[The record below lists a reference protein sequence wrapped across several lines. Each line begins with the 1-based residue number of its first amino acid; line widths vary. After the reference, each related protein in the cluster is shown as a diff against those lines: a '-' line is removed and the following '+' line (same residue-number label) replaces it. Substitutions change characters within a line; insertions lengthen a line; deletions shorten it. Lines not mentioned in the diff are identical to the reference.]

1 MSKLKIRFYVLI
13 FILTILMS
21 GVLIANSYGLFE
33 TGGEANIEQDLAK
46 WVIKINKNLAT
57 GNTQSFIIDKF
68 NYDSNGYI
76 NDDKLAPGGNCY
88 FDLVLDATDTNVSV
102 KYTIDFDFSEVENY
116 NFIEAHVINMNGNT
130 IIKTGENQYT
140 GLIDVEDIEEN
151 SVNTIRIELLWPNDD
166 ENNERDS
173 ILGLTENL
181 KISVPISIN
190 FVQYLGEEIT
200 EF

>member
-33 TGGEANIEQDLAK
+33 TNGEANIEQDLAK
-46 WVIKINKNLAT
+46 WVIKINDKIAT

>member
-1 MSKLKIRFYVLI
+1 MSKLKIRFYILI

-21 GVLIANSYGLFE
+21 GALIANSYGLFE
-33 TGGEANIEQDLAK
+33 THGEANIEQNLAK
-46 WVIKINKNLAT
+46 WVIKINDNLAT
-57 GNTQSFIIDKF
+57 GNTQSFIIDEF

-116 NFIEAHVINMNGNT
+116 SFIQPNVVNLNGNT
-130 IIKTGENQYT
+130 IIRTGENQYT
-140 GLIDVEDIEEN
+140 GLIDIDEIDEN
-151 SVNTIRIELLWPNDD
+151 GINTIRVELLWPNDD
-166 ENNERDS
+166 DNNERDS
-173 ILGLTENL
+173 ILGLTENM

-190 FVQYLGEEIT
+190 FTQYLGEAIT